1 VKERDTDLGR
11 GTCAWAV
18 TARGWD
24 VYEDYFEQL
33 GVRKRPVRR
42 DARTRQIHAIFGALG
57 LVAGLIGAFVAYD
70 RTSSIALPI
79 FVFYV
84 VLNFVARGLGDVV
97 TDAQKV
103 RRLLYFGI
111 PVVVMSGTLYLT
123 YRWWGLMWLAALL
136 GVFVGGLLSGLLTT
150 LLFPR
155 IAEEER
161 IDTGERLREE
171 LHR

>member
-1 VKERDTDLGR
+1 VRLRADTGLDRVRPGR
-11 GTCAWAV
+11 PA
-18 TARGWD
+18 ARGWD
-24 VYEDYFEQL
+24 VYDTYFQQIGL
-33 GVRKRPVRR
+33 GRRPTGR
-42 DARTRQIHAIFGALG
+42 DPRTRRIHAIFGALG
-57 LVAGLIGAFVAYD
+57 LLTGLVGGFIAYD

-79 FVFYV
+79 FVFLV
-84 VLNFVARGLGDVV
+84 VTNFVSRGLGDVV
-97 TDAQKV
+97 TDPHKV
-103 RRLLYFGI
+103 PRLLFFGI

-136 GVFVGGLLSGLLTT
+136 GIVVGGLLASLITT

-161 IDTGERLREE
+161 IDTESRMREE